1 MAYIDGFLIPVQQ
14 SRKDEYLAHA
24 RAAAPI
30 FLDLGATRVVETW
43 GDDLKPGKQT
53 DFYRAVAA
61 EEGETVV
68 FSWIE
73 YPDKAIRDAANERM
87 MEDPRFEALGEMP
100 FDGKRMIFSG
110 FAPIFD
116 SKGDLA
122 CPIPMATSSG
132 TS

>member
-14 SRKDEYLAHA
+14 SRKDDYLAQA

-53 DFYRAVAA
+53 DFFRAVAA

-73 YPDKAIRDAANERM
+73 YPDKSARDAANQAM

-116 SKGDLA
+116 SMGELA
-122 CPIPMATSSG
+122 
-132 TS
+132 